1 MLNEMELREWDWVYF
16 NGIPARVKEINH
28 NREEVTLYPNR
39 VPERGSLRGMRL
51 TYDDLDANGFGIY
64 DVPHDGRI
72 IYVHRSKKLR
82 ITKYHDK
89 SGYYTDNGMKVE
101 YIHELQHIMQ
111 DAGIESGGRTFIGF

>member
-1 MLNEMELREWDWVYF
+1 MTSTRMGSESMMSHMMEELF
-16 NGIPARVKEINH
+16 
-28 NREEVTLYPNR
+28 T
-39 VPERGSLRGMRL
+39 S
-51 TYDDLDANGFGIY
+51 T
-64 DVPHDGRI
+64 GRKN
-72 IYVHRSKKLR
+72 SS